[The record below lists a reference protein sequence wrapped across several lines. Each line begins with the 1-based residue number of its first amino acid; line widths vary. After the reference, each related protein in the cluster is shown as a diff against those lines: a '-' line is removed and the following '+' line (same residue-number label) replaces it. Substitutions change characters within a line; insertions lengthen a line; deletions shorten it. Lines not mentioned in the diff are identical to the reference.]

1 MAFSSQFYYTIS
13 LTTWGI
19 IFMYLGFTTMIR
31 NVYNPFA
38 EPVLVVFILLVFG
51 VAIPMRFILK
61 ILAGYAKLWD
71 INVDDNMRIDV
82 GAINR
87 LDKENNMRRMIR
99 SIQ

>member
-1 MAFSSQFYYTIS
+1 
-13 LTTWGI
+13 
-19 IFMYLGFTTMIR
+19 MYLGITTMIR

-38 EPVLVVFILLVFG
+38 EPVLVVFILLILVI
-51 VAIPMRFILK
+51 AIPLKFILK
-61 ILAGYAKLWD
+61 IMSGYVKLWD

-99 SIQ
+99 SI